1 MSILSFCLAIFIA
14 TLQHFILDF
23 GSSVVY
29 DGIKQI
35 PDDITR
41 EIKFKEQQKVAALKK
56 TVARRQVLFKKS
68 FGEESPEMMGLQKEV
83 AWVESCLTVINQN
96 GVPEVESE
104 DHVAIKVEVSRVS
117 PLPNPRNMR
126 SETSIHFPLLNNP
139 VKRQRVF

>member
-104 DHVAIKVEVSRVS
+104 DHVAIKVEAASFLISDCMKGVLFNTGST
-117 PLPNPRNMR
+117 NPKM
-126 SETSIHFPLLNNP
+126 ETNLLED
-139 VKRQRVF
+139 FM